1 MRYEG
6 EIKTAYTTKEG
17 KDMIEETIAAI
28 ATAPG
33 KGGVAIVR
41 LSGKTPLDIVEK
53 MFTPVGKKK
62 VKEFEPYR
70 MYPGEIDG
78 GGFSDYGLCV
88 YFKAPA
94 SYTGEDVVELQC
106 HGGESVARGILKQT
120 FRLGARPAG
129 RGEFTKRAFLNGKLS
144 LASAEGVADMINGE
158 SEAEVKA
165 GYLLYSERLTEKVR
179 EIQSELKTLLAGID
193 VSVDYPE
200 EDIEERHIAEL
211 KVELE
216 KMREKLTALKEGYE
230 VGKKIKS
237 GVTVAICGKPN
248 TGKSSLLNRLLGYE
262 KAIVSG
268 VAGTTRDAV
277 EGVLEIE
284 GRKFNLYDT
293 AGVRESADFIEN
305 IGIERAEAIIRS
317 ADVAVFVV
325 DFGLGVD
332 EEDGRVLQML
342 QGKPLIKVVNKADTL
357 QDETETDAD
366 VYTSTVTG
374 EGIERLK
381 ELLLERGFG
390 ARGEDA
396 AFLIEERHFQAIQ
409 RAEESLQ
416 RSIFACETQPLDL
429 IGIDVKESW
438 DALGEITGETA
449 TEAIIEEIFAKFCVG
464 K

>member
-1 MRYEG
+1 M
-6 EIKTAYTTKEG
+6 
-17 KDMIEETIAAI
+17 MEENIAAI

-33 KGGVAIVR
+33 KGGVAIIR
-41 LSGKTPLDIVEK
+41 ISGKTPLNIVEK
-53 MFTPVGKKK
+53 MFVPVQGRR
-62 VKEFEPYR
+62 VSEMEPYR
-70 MYPGEIDG
+70 MYAGKIDG
-78 GGFSDYGLCV
+78 GGFTDFGLCV

-94 SYTGEDVVELQC
+94 SYTGEDVVEFHC

-120 FRLGARPAG
+120 FRLGAKPAG

-144 LASAEGVADMINGE
+144 LSSAEGVADMINGE

-165 GYLLYSERLTEKVR
+165 GYLLYSEKLTKRVR
-179 EIQSELKTLLAGID
+179 ALQAELKTLLAGID

-200 EDIEERHIAEL
+200 EDIEEQHIAEL
-211 KVELE
+211 VRSLQTLQDE
-216 KMREKLTALKEGYE
+216 LTALKKGYAA
-230 VGKKIKS
+230 GKKIKS

-277 EGVLEIE
+277 EGVIEIE
-284 GRKFNLYDT
+284 GKKFNLYDT
-293 AGVRESADFIEN
+293 AGVRESRDAIES
-305 IGIERAEAIIRS
+305 IGIERAEGIIRG
-317 ADVAVFVV
+317 ADVAIFVV
-325 DFGLGVD
+325 DFTQGVG
-332 EEDGRVLQML
+332 EEDAKVLQML
-342 QGKPLIKVVNKADTL
+342 SGKPIIKVVNKADIL

-366 VYTSTVTG
+366 VYTSAVTG
-374 EGIERLK
+374 EGMEKLRA
-381 ELLLERGFG
+381 LLLEKGFG
-390 ARGEDA
+390 DRSEDS
-396 AFLIEERHFQAIQ
+396 AFLIEERHYNALV
-409 RAEESLQ
+409 RAEEALE
-416 RSIFACETQPLDL
+416 RAIVACETQPLDL

>member
-1 MRYEG
+1 M
-6 EIKTAYTTKEG
+6 
-17 KDMIEETIAAI
+17 MEENIAAI

-33 KGGVAIVR
+33 KGGVAIIR
-41 LSGKTPLDIVEK
+41 ISGKSPLAIAEK
-53 MFTPVGKKK
+53 MFKPVGKKL
-62 VKEFEPYR
+62 VSDFEPYR
-70 MYPGEIDG
+70 MYPGEIDA

-88 YFKAPA
+88 YFKGPA
-94 SYTGEDVVELQC
+94 SYTGEDIVEFQC

-120 FRLGARPAG
+120 FRLGAKPAG

-165 GYLLYSERLTEKVR
+165 GYLLYSEKLTDKVR
-179 EIQSELKTLLAGID
+179 ALQSDLKYLLAGID

-200 EDIEERHIAEL
+200 EDIEEQHVQELKAEL
-211 KVELE
+211 H
-216 KMREKLTALKEGYE
+216 KLCGRLSALKAGYA

-248 TGKSSLLNRLLGYE
+248 TGKSSLLNKLLGYD

-293 AGVRESADFIEN
+293 AGVRESEDAIEN

-325 DFGLGVD
+325 DYMQGVD
-332 EEDGRVLQML
+332 EEDARVLEML
-342 QGKPLIKVVNKADTL
+342 QGKPLIKVVNKVDIL
-357 QDETETDAD
+357 KDETETDAD
-366 VYTSTVTG
+366 VYTSAVTG
-374 EGIERLK
+374 AGIEKLK
-381 ELLLERGFG
+381 RLLLERGFG
-390 ARGEDA
+390 ERSEDA
-396 AFLIEERHFQAIQ
+396 AFLIEERHFGALC
-409 RAEESLQ
+409 RADESLQ
-416 RSIFACETQPLDL
+416 KAIRACESQPLDL
-429 IGIDVKESW
+429 IGIDVKEAW

-449 TEAIIEEIFAKFCVG
+449 TEAIIEEIFSKFCVG